1 MKKTLEQ
8 ILSDITYGVKTG
20 IQKSNLEYQKKLRE
34 NLRNSITYRHEEMV
48 NDLFFVFSNGN
59 YPAIKN
65 IGSFQNIR
73 PDGWFVRGNKVLFRY
88 RLLKES
94 CGHVSG
100 VILDTIRDNMNSDLK
115 FAQSTLFHS
124 YGIDIYTLY
133 PYIANGIQVVHTIDT
148 EAEIILVLT
157 VDINWLSN

>member
-8 ILSDITYGVKTG
+8 LLSDITYGVKSG

-34 NLRNSITYRHEEMV
+34 NLRNSITYCQQEMV
-48 NDLFFVFSNGN
+48 NDLFQVFSSGN

-65 IGSFQNIR
+65 IGSIQNIR
-73 PDGWFVRGNKVLFRY
+73 PDGWVARGNAVLFRY

-94 CGHVSG
+94 SGRVSG
-100 VILDTIRDNMNSDLK
+100 TILDSLRDNMNSDLK

-124 YGIDIYTLY
+124 YGIDIYTLF
-133 PYIANGIQVVHTIDT
+133 PYLAYGVKVVNVLDT
-148 EAEIILVLT
+148 EAEIIIILT
-157 VDINWLSN
+157 ANINFLSN

>member
-34 NLRNSITYRHEEMV
+34 NIHKNISYCQEEMV
-48 NDLFFVFSNGN
+48 NDLFYVFSTGN

-73 PDGWFVRGNKVLFRY
+73 PDGWFARGNKVLFRY

-100 VILDTIRDNMNSDLK
+100 VILDSIRDNMNADLNL
-115 FAQSTLFHS
+115 AQKTAFCSC
-124 YGIDIYTLY
+124 GMDIYTIY
-133 PYIANGIQVVHTIDT
+133 PYLAYGVKVLHVLNT
-148 EAEIILVLT
+148 EAEIIIVLT
-157 VDINWLSN
+157 ANINFLSK